1 MYCLHGCGG
10 IQNNSAKKPKIK
22 YTHGNQKILDEIK
35 TLWEGLNE
43 HHMLLSPYFKQHYQ
57 TLTFGARKAEL
68 QKKAKQTQMRIDL
81 ATDKAAAQH
90 VGYIVS
96 SIDKAKTGEIDSIFV
111 VPYYR
116 GFGIGDALMKNSL
129 QWMDKKR
136 AVTKIVEVG
145 VGNEQAFGFYS
156 RYGFYPRKTLL
167 KQIKDT

>member
-1 MYCLHGCGG
+1 LHGCVS
-10 IQNNSAKKPKIK
+10 ITNNSAKKPKIK
-22 YTHGNQKILDEIK
+22 YIHGNQKILDEIK

-57 TLTFGARKAEL
+57 TLTFEARKAEL

-81 ATDKAAAQH
+81 ATDKTVH

-96 SIDKAKTGEIDSIFV
+96 RIDKAKTGEIDSIFV
-111 VPYYR
+111 SPSYR

-129 QWMDKKR
+129 EWMDKKG

-167 KQIKDT
+167 KQIKDA